1 MANTSRLVFLALAV
15 VAASVHGYEV
25 TSFTAN
31 PEDSKLCDNV
41 TLQAKGNN
49 YWETCIFID
58 PSGREMCKFRNE
70 NGDNNVKL
78 AKGDPTKCKFAGKF
92 GSIVDWTYCGL
103 QITADDCAAGKW
115 VVQMEQWER
124 GFYEKKNPLKSR
136 SLELKID
143 GAKPENCGEDPAG
156 CYAATA
162 TKTTTNEP
170 KPTPAPVSGG
180 DSSARTSM
188 GLMVAAVTLMALS
201 YKY

>member
-31 PEDSKLCDNV
+31 PENPKRGNNV

-58 PSGREMCKFRNE
+58 PSGEEICKFRND
-70 NGDNNVKL
+70 NGDNNVNL
-78 AKGDPTKCKFAGKF
+78 AKGDPTKCKWAGKPALA
-92 GSIVDWTYCGL
+92 YHCGL

-115 VVQMEQWER
+115 EVQMEQWER
-124 GFYEKKNPLKSR
+124 GFYEGKHKPYPSR

-143 GAKPENCGEDPAG
+143 NAKPETCAEDPAG
-156 CYAATA
+156 GNAT
-162 TKTTTNEP
+162 TPSTTAST
-170 KPTPAPVSGG
+170 TAPSGG